1 MHVPAKHEDLKS
13 SHVLANFSMLVNMTG
28 MKEDNIAVFLASEV

>member
-1 MHVPAKHEDLKS
+1 MHVPAKHENLKS

-28 MKEDNIAVFLASEV
+28 MMKDNIAVFLVSDL